1 MSPCTP
7 SKRSSSRVA
16 ATDATMPAQL
26 PSDRAS
32 QCLRISLRSWKIGSA
47 KAMVAGPSSHGSQ
60 RVSPKYVA
68 NGVEVACTMMMSNA
82 EVQMAGV
89 SKKCGWRRCSAWLA

>member
-7 SKRSSSRVA
+7 SNWSSSRVA
-16 ATDATMPAQL
+16 ATEATMPAQL

-32 QCLRISLRSWKIGSA
+32 QCLRISLRSWKMGRA

-68 NGVEVACTMMMSNA
+68 NGVEVACTMTINIA

-89 SKKCGWRRCSAWLA
+89 SKKCGWRRCTA